1 MNSGEIF
8 HVIWLSAVSVLF
20 LFVLTKIMGNK
31 QISQMNMF
39 DYIIG
44 ISVGSISAEMAVETD
59 DSVVKPLVA
68 MTVYALISIV
78 FAVLTNKSVF
88 FRKIITGR
96 TILLFEDGMFYRD
109 NFKKARMDINDFL
122 SMLRVKG
129 FFDISQLQNVILEP
143 NGTLS
148 VLQKSEFRP
157 MVPSDNNLVPVAEK
171 IIPCVILDGHI
182 MSENLKLSGK
192 NDDWLMKKLREQKI
206 SDLSEVFLATISEN
220 SLSVYKTVKKS
231 KNLNLFD

>member
-1 MNSGEIF
+1 MNTGDLF

-44 ISVGSISAEMAVETD
+44 ISIGSISAEMAVELE

-68 MTVYALISIV
+68 MSVYALISII
-78 FAVLTNKSVF
+78 FAILTNKSVF

-96 TILLFEDGMFYRD
+96 TILLFEDGTFYKE
-109 NFKKARMDINDFL
+109 NFKKARMDVNDFL
-122 SMLRVKG
+122 SMLRMKG
-129 FFDISQLQNVILEP
+129 YFDVSQLQNVILEP

-157 MVPSDNNLVPVAEK
+157 MIPNDNNLVPAPEN

-192 NDDWLMKKLREQKI
+192 NDEWLTKKLHEQKI
-206 SDLSEVFLATISEN
+206 SDLADVFLATVSEN
-220 SLSVYKTVKKS
+220 NLSVYKTAEKS
-231 KNLNLFD
+231 KNINLFD

>member
-1 MNSGEIF
+1 MNTGDLL

-44 ISVGSISAEMAVETD
+44 ISIGSISAEMAVELE
-59 DSVVKPLVA
+59 DSVVKPLLA
-68 MTVYALISIV
+68 MSVYALISIV
-78 FAVLTNKSVF
+78 FAVITNKSVY

-96 TILLFEDGMFYRD
+96 TILLFEDGTFYKD
-109 NFKKARMDINDFL
+109 NFRKARMDVNDFL

-129 FFDISQLQNVILEP
+129 YFDISQLQNVILEP

-157 MVPSDNNLVPVAEK
+157 MTPNDNNIKPSAEK

-192 NDDWLMKKLREQKI
+192 NEEWLIKKLHEQKI
-206 SDLSEVFLATISEN
+206 TELTDVFLATVSSN
-220 SLSVYKTVKKS
+220 NLSVYKS
-231 KNLNLFD
+231 AAKNKNTNLFD

>member
-1 MNSGEIF
+1 MNTGDLF

-44 ISVGSISAEMAVETD
+44 ISIGSISAEMAVELE

-68 MTVYALISIV
+68 MSVYALISII
-78 FAVLTNKSVF
+78 FAILTNKSVF

-96 TILLFEDGMFYRD
+96 TILLFEDGTFYKE
-109 NFKKARMDINDFL
+109 NFKKARMDVNDFL
-122 SMLRVKG
+122 SMLRMKG
-129 FFDISQLQNVILEP
+129 YFDVSQLQNVILEP

-157 MVPSDNNLVPVAEK
+157 MIPNDNNLAPAPEN

-192 NDDWLMKKLREQKI
+192 NDEWLTKKLREQKI
-206 SDLSEVFLATISEN
+206 SDLADVFLATVSEN
-220 SLSVYKTVKKS
+220 NLSVYKTAEKS
-231 KNLNLFD
+231 KNINLFD